1 MKIRCLAVDDEPL
14 AIEKIKGYIERV
26 DTLELTGSFNNA
38 IDALT
43 FINNHKVDVVF
54 LDVQMEELTGI
65 QMLEALDEKPVII
78 LTTAYDKYSIKGY
91 DLNVTDYLLKPFSF
105 QRFMQAVGKAY
116 DALSVRSRQKGQ
128 LISSE
133 DNVPQ
138 SGYLFVRTEGK
149 MIKINYKDILYI
161 EGMRD
166 YVRIQTADQRIMS
179 LQSLSKLVDILPE
192 RCFVRIHR
200 SYIVAIDKI
209 EAIQR
214 KSVVV
219 NGTTLPIGLSFRK
232 HFMYVIEKGRLIL

>member
-1 MKIRCLAVDDEPL
+1 MKIKCLAVDDEPL

-43 FINNHKVDVVF
+43 YINNHKVDVVF

-78 LTTAYDKYSIKGY
+78 LTTAYDKYSLKGY

-116 DALSVRSRQKGQ
+116 DALSVRSRQKSK

-133 DNVPQ
+133 DNLPG
-138 SGYLFVRTEGK
+138 SGYLFVRTDGK
-149 MIKINYKDILYI
+149 MIKINYKDIIYI

-166 YVRIQTADQRIMS
+166 YVRIQTTDQRIMS
-179 LQSLSKLVDILPE
+179 LQRMSKLIEILPE
-192 RCFVRIHR
+192 RCFVRIYR

-219 NGTTLPIGLSFRK
+219 NGKTLPIGLSFRK